1 MTEKKLSVQVSGE
14 CAEEARDAVMFLRT
28 QGVHMTLSGFVEK
41 ALETEL
47 KKLRKKY
54 NDGERLPRRKT
65 ELSPGRP
72 LS

>member
-1 MTEKKLSVQVSGE
+1 MAEKKLSVQVSEG

-28 QGVHMTLSGFVEK
+28 QGIHMTLSGFVEK

-54 NDGERLPRRKT
+54 NDGKRLPRRKT